1 MAKPARDAARMSPVE
16 KAVAIAMPRLRTL
29 EGVSFEKL
37 IRALHIEMSRK
48 GRGDFEVSD
57 LKLGY
62 WMQIREH
69 RRLAEWTHERMLF
82 SPAFT
87 AGIKAPLAAAGYRCI
102 DLNDYAALI

>member
-1 MAKPARDAARMSPVE
+1 
-16 KAVAIAMPRLRTL
+16 
-29 EGVSFEKL
+29 EKL

-69 RRLAEWTHERMLF
+69 RRLAEWTQERVLF

-87 AGIKAPLAAAGYRCI
+87 TGIKAPLGAAGYRCI

>member
-1 MAKPARDAARMSPVE
+1 MSPVE

-37 IRALHIEMSRK
+37 IRALHSEMSRK
-48 GRGDFEVSD
+48 GCGDFEVSD

-62 WMQIREH
+62 WKQIREH
-69 RRLAEWTHERMLF
+69 RRLAEWTHERVLF

-87 AGIKAPLAAAGYRCI
+87 AGVKAPLAAEGYWCI

>member
-1 MAKPARDAARMSPVE
+1 MSPVE
-16 KAVAIAMPRLRTL
+16 KAVAIAMPRLGTL

-62 WMQIREH
+62 WMQVREH
-69 RRLAEWTHERMLF
+69 RRRMAWTQARVLL

-87 AGIKAPLAAAGYRCI
+87 AGIKAPLAAEGYRCI
-102 DLNDYAALI
+102 DLIDYAALI